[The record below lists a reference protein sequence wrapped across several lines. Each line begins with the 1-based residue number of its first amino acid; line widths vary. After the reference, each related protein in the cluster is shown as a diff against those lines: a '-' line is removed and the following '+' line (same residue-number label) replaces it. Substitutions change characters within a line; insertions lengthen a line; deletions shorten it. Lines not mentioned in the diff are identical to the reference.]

1 MNFTLATMKT
11 KKISNALQIYTLLNG
26 SNCRECGAPTCMAF
40 SGAVYTGQKKLS
52 DCPYISKE
60 ILLQY
65 GEKPGGETAISE
77 NIDRAV
83 QHLKEEISKVDLQR
97 IAINCGGTFDKDRL
111 TIKVLGKNFSVDQKG
126 NIYTDIHIIPWVVLP
141 VYNYILRQG
150 SHKLSG
156 NWVPLRELPS
166 GKDWYRLFGQRCE
179 KPLKKIADSHPDLF
193 ADLIRLF
200 SAKEVEQHYSSDIS
214 VLLHPLPKLPML
226 ICYWYP
232 ENELESDLNLFF
244 DDSAEDFLDINSINS
259 IGSGFVT
266 MLEKLILRHGK
277 NG

>member
-1 MNFTLATMKT
+1 M
-11 KKISNALQIYTLLNG
+11 KKIKNALQIYTLLNA
-26 SNCRECGAPTCMAF
+26 SNCRECGSPTCMAF
-40 SGAVYTGQKKLS
+40 AGAVYTGQKKLS
-52 DCPYISKE
+52 ECPYVSKE
-60 ILLQY
+60 NLALY

-77 NIDRAV
+77 NIEKAM
-83 QHLKEEISKVDLQR
+83 QQLKKKITEVDLAR
-97 IAINCGGTFDKDRL
+97 IADTCGGNFAHGKL
-111 TIKVLGKNFSVDQKG
+111 TIKVLGKKFTIDNDG
-126 NIYTDIHIIPWVVLP
+126 NIFTDIHIIPWVVLP

-150 SHKLSG
+150 SRPISG

-179 KPLKKIADSHPDLF
+179 KPLKKIADNHPDLF

-244 DDSAEDFLDINSINS
+244 DETAEDYLDLNSINS

-266 MLEKLILRHGK
+266 MLEKLALHHGG
-277 NG
+277 NN